1 MLAFFR
7 VKNKEGEMTEKQLQ
21 NLVQNNERTP
31 NERREMA
38 KKAGKASGVSRRKS
52 KSIREALK
60 ALLSGKAEYNGEL
73 MLGNDAIALSVFNKA
88 LNGDVQAFKEIRD
101 TVGEKPVDRLEAN
114 VKSESQEL
122 LKEYLEQAKGG
133 KLRQ

>member
-1 MLAFFR
+1 MR
-7 VKNKEGEMTEKQLQ
+7 EKQLQ

-31 NERREMA
+31 NERREIA

-60 ALLSGKAEYNGEL
+60 ALLSGKIEHKGEL
-73 MLGNDAIALSVFNKA
+73 MVGNDDIALSMFDKA

-101 TVGEKPVDRLEAN
+101 TVCEKPVERVEAS
-114 VKSESQEL
+114 VKNESQEL

>member
-31 NERREMA
+31 NERREIA

-101 TVGEKPVDRLEAN
+101 TVGEKPVDRVEAN
-114 VKSESQEL
+114 VKTESQEL

>member
-1 MLAFFR
+1 
-7 VKNKEGEMTEKQLQ
+7 MTEKQLQ

-31 NERREMA
+31 NERREIA

-101 TVGEKPVDRLEAN
+101 TVGEKPVDRVEAN
-114 VKSESQEL
+114 VKTESQEL